1 MPRFP
6 SLVLKKRKCKWLDNF
21 FFLKGVSS
29 CKAPICAK
37 GKLLFLDQVTCIRQG
52 IRHIREMKRSTWKG
66 KIVCHYTKRLQLL
79 RFIVLKSPHV
89 MPIRI
94 ILYPQKRTL
103 ASVFIV
109 LTSVEDEKQ
118 DCRGGNSILC
128 FMF

>member
-1 MPRFP
+1 M
-6 SLVLKKRKCKWLDNF
+6 

-29 CKAPICAK
+29 VEAPICAK
-37 GKLLFLDQVTCIRQG
+37 GKLLFLDQVTCIIRQG

-66 KIVCHYTKRLQLL
+66 KIVCHYTKGLQLL

-89 MPIRI
+89 MPIRT
-94 ILYPQKRTL
+94 ILYLQKRTL